1 MATRKKKPTV
11 DSYKNFVSRV
21 GFGTGNQNDASHYG
35 FHPVTRNRVQMEWA
49 YRGSWIVGRMVDI
62 VAKDMTKS
70 GVELITSDSPDKI
83 VDFEKD
89 LLQLR
94 IWDQLCQT
102 IKWARLYGGAVAF
115 IMIDGQ
121 DPKTP
126 LRLETISKGQ
136 FKGLLPMDR
145 WLVNPSLQDLIT
157 EFGPQF
163 GKPKFYQTV
172 PDTMGMPLM
181 MVHHSRL
188 LRFEG
193 VELPYWQRIAE
204 NLWGQSVLER
214 LWDRLLAFDSTT
226 TGVAQLVYKAHLRTL
241 SVENLREIIAAGGP
255 AMKGLLAQ
263 LQTMQTFQTNEGVT
277 LLDTVD
283 KFEAHNYTFS
293 GLDSVLMQLGEQLA
307 GATEIPLVRLFGQSP
322 AGFSTGDTDLRAYY
336 DSIHTA
342 QVSTLQYQL
351 EPLYKVAYISK
362 FGKLP
367 PDHFVLKF
375 KPLWQMT
382 DVEKAT
388 AAASL
393 TSAVTATYEAQ
404 IVKRSTALMELKQQ
418 SSLTGLWSNISE
430 DEIKEAEDDPAPSPE
445 ALGLKIPLPAPGV
458 GKPGA
463 KKPAKKSKD
472 TFSRFLKWIG
482 MKDELVPNIP
492 QGVSTPSG
500 IIPEEYILDSELTS
514 EQNFE
519 ESEDPDGPSRNNG
532 GGNPVHTKSSVGG
545 RNPQE
550 TPSSAYK
557 PNGTGL

>member
-1 MATRKKKPTV
+1 VTKRKKSAPTT

-62 VAKDMTKS
+62 VARDMTKS
-70 GVELITSDSPDKI
+70 GVETISSDSPAKIAELDKE
-83 VDFEKD
+83 V
-89 LLQLR
+89 LRLR

-102 IKWARLYGGAVAF
+102 IKWSRLYGGSVAF
-115 IMIDGQ
+115 MMIDGQ

-126 LRLETISKGQ
+126 LRPETIQKGQ

-157 EFGPQF
+157 DFGPQF

-181 MVHHSRL
+181 MIHYSRL

-241 SVENLREIIAAGGP
+241 SIENLREIIAAGGP
-255 AMKGLLAQ
+255 AMAGLLSQ
-263 LQTMQTFQTNEGVT
+263 IQMMQTFQTNEGVT

-336 DSIHTA
+336 DGIHTS
-342 QVSTLQYQL
+342 QVSTLGYQL
-351 EPLYKVAYISK
+351 EPLYKVLYLST
-362 FGKLP
+362 FGKEP
-367 PDHFVLKF
+367 PTSFTLKF

-388 AAASL
+388 AASTR
-393 TSAVTATYEAQ
+393 TSAIVTAYDSQ
-404 IVKRSTALMELKQQ
+404 IIKRTTALQELKAMGEP
-418 SSLTGLWSNISE
+418 TGMWSNISE
-430 DEIKEAEDDPAPSPE
+430 EEIKEAEDDPAPSPE
-445 ALGLKIPLPAPGV
+445 ALGLKLPPPAPGA
-458 GKPGA
+458 GAKPGA
-463 KKPAKKSKD
+463 KKPAKKKTKD
-472 TFSRFLKWIG
+472 AFSRFLKWIG

-492 QGVSTPSG
+492 SGIATPSG
-500 IIPEEYILDSELTS
+500 IIPEETVLDTELTS

-519 ESEDPDGPSRNNG
+519 ETEDPDGPSRHNG
-532 GGNPVHTKSSVGG
+532 GGNPVHKESSISG
-545 RNPQE
+545 R
-550 TPSSAYK
+550 AF
-557 PNGTGL
+557 

>member
-1 MATRKKKPTV
+1 MTTKRKKAPTQ

-70 GVELITSDSPDKI
+70 GVELVTEDSPDLI
-83 VDFEKD
+83 AEFEKH
-89 LLQLR
+89 LLELR

-102 IKWARLYGGAVAF
+102 IKWARLYGGALAF
-115 IMIDGQ
+115 MMIDGQ

-126 LRLETISKGQ
+126 LRIETVGKDQ

-157 EFGPQF
+157 DFGPQY

-181 MVHHSRL
+181 LIHHSRL

-193 VELPYWQRIAE
+193 VELPYWQRISE

-241 SVENLREIIAAGGP
+241 SVENLREIIATGGP
-255 AMKGLLAQ
+255 ALKGLLAQ
-263 LQTMQTFQTNEGVT
+263 LQMMQTFQTNEGIT

-283 KFEAHNYTFS
+283 TFETHNYTFS

-342 QVSTLQYQL
+342 QVSTLGYQL
-351 EPLYKVAYISK
+351 DPLYRVAYLSK
-362 FGKLP
+362 FGKEP
-367 PDHFVLKF
+367 PDNFALKF
-375 KPLWQMT
+375 RPLWQMT
-382 DVEKAT
+382 DEEKAT
-388 AAASL
+388 AGTAFTAAIV
-393 TSAVTATYEAQ
+393 SAYESQ
-404 IVKRSTALMELKQQ
+404 IIKRTTALKELKQQ
-418 SSLTGLWSNISE
+418 APNTGLWSNISE
-430 DEIKEAEDDPAPSPE
+430 EEIKEAEDDPAPTPE
-445 ALGLKIPLPAPGV
+445 ALGLKIPPPAPMAG

-463 KKPAKKSKD
+463 KGAKPKAKAKD

-492 QGVSTPSG
+492 SGVSTPSG
-500 IIPEEYILDSELTS
+500 IIPEEVILDSESPS
-514 EQNFE
+514 EQTFE
-519 ESEDPDGPSRNNG
+519 EAEDPNGPSRHNG
-532 GGNPVHTKSSVGG
+532 GGNSVHQKGVE
-545 RNPQE
+545 R
-550 TPSSAYK
+550 
-557 PNGTGL
+557 

>member
-1 MATRKKKPTV
+1 MATRKKKTPTQ

-35 FHPVTRNRVQMEWA
+35 FHPVTRNRIQMEWA

-62 VAKDMTKS
+62 VARDMTKS
-70 GVELITSDSPDKI
+70 GVELVTEDVPDKI
-83 VDFEKD
+83 AEFEKYV
-89 LLQLR
+89 LELR
-94 IWDQLCQT
+94 LWDQLCQT
-102 IKWARLYGGAVAF
+102 IKWSRLYGGAVAF
-115 IMIDGQ
+115 MMIDGQ

-126 LRLETISKGQ
+126 LRIETIGKGQ

-157 EFGPQF
+157 DYGPQF

-181 MVHHSRL
+181 MIHHSRL

-255 AMKGLLAQ
+255 AMKGLLSQ
-263 LQTMQTFQTNEGVT
+263 LQMMQTFQTNEGVT

-336 DSIHTA
+336 DGVHTS
-342 QVSTLQYQL
+342 QVSTMGYQL
-351 EPLYKVAYISK
+351 DPLYKVAYISK
-362 FGKLP
+362 FGVEP
-367 PDHFVLKF
+367 PKNFSLKF
-375 KPLWQMT
+375 RPLWQMT

-388 AAASL
+388 AGAA
-393 TSAVTATYEAQ
+393 TTGAIVSAYEAQ
-404 IVKRSTALMELKQQ
+404 IIKRTTALKELKQQ
-418 SSLTGLWSNISE
+418 APNTGLWSNISE
-430 DEIKEAEDDPAPSPE
+430 EEIKEAEDDPAPTPE
-445 ALGLKIPLPAPGV
+445 ALGLKLPPPPPAAG
-458 GKPGA
+458 GKPGGA
-463 KKPAKKSKD
+463 KPKAAKAKD
-472 TFSRFLKWIG
+472 TFGKFLTWIG
-482 MKDELVPNIP
+482 IKDELVPNITA
-492 QGVSTPSG
+492 GISTPSG
-500 IIPEEYILDSELTS
+500 IIPEEVVLDTELTS

-519 ESEDPDGPSRNNG
+519 ESEDPDGPSRHNG
-532 GGNPVHTKSSVGG
+532 GGNTVHEESVIRRRSPNRSASS
-545 RNPQE
+545 
-550 TPSSAYK
+550 
-557 PNGTGL
+557 